1 MWHGWGWAAFA
12 TARERCAAGTECGEL
27 WGCPCQGLLPP
38 MACALPQQKPGQSGL
53 PWGQPWLSAVP
64 WNDNF
69 ASCSLWREL
78 LPISVS
84 VKCNPE
90 VSWDNHGKVSF
101 RNAAFHYWYSENLQV
116 WTLWILLS
124 PFCSFVSVPCKVQL
138 IVVKEQIYFA
148 LKKVF
153 CFSWKEPKSHGKA
166 KRMVLNSYSQIQR
179 HSPMAHG
186 RNILRAPWWNCWQGC
201 QGVVVGLGGTWSLN
215 RANCQT

>member
-1 MWHGWGWAAFA
+1 MK
-12 TARERCAAGTECGEL
+12 RERGCGMAGAEL
-27 WGCPCQGLLPP
+27 P
-38 MACALPQQKPGQSGL
+38 LPQQGRDVQLAQSVGSCGDVPDRDCCLPWPVLCPSKKPGFLWLLPGQSGL
-53 PWGQPWLSAVP
+53 SWGQPWLSAVP

-116 WTLWILLS
+116 WTLWIFLS

-179 HSPMAHG
+179 HSPMAYG
-186 RNILRAPWWNCWQGC
+186 RNILRAP
-201 QGVVVGLGGTWSLN
+201 
-215 RANCQT
+215 